1 MRGEFVDPRSSRVL
15 LGDCAAT
22 WLDTVRPTLKPKT
35 VASYESLLR
44 SRILPRFSSWAL
56 VRIRPID
63 VQTWIAKMQ
72 GEEPSASR
80 IRHAH
85 VVLQLMLDAA
95 VRDNRLSSNPAHGT
109 RLPRLERRE
118 ADCFDPATVHR
129 LITAMPDQ
137 YEPLLNVLGLL
148 GLRFGEAAALRRR
161 SVDLLRRRLR
171 VVESLA
177 EISGHL
183 SFGST
188 KSHQT
193 RSVPFPPSIGSL
205 ERHLDEHVSARSEAL
220 VFTSPEGAP
229 LRHSTFTNRI
239 WKPTLEQLKLPPVG
253 IHVLRHSAAARM
265 IQSGASPKAVQSVLG
280 HASAA
285 FTLTVYGHMFDE
297 DLDALAIALDSSSRG
312 TGAVQAIR

>member
-1 MRGEFVDPRSSRVL
+1 
-15 LGDCAAT
+15 
-22 WLDTVRPTLKPKT
+22 
-35 VASYESLLR
+35 
-44 SRILPRFSSWAL
+44 
-56 VRIRPID
+56 
-63 VQTWIAKMQ
+63 MQ
-72 GEEPSASR
+72 NEKLSASR
-80 IRHAH
+80 IRQAH
-85 VVLQLMLDAA
+85 VGLQLMLDAA

-118 ADCFDPATVHR
+118 AECFDPATVDR
-129 LITAMPDQ
+129 LIAAMPDQ
-137 YEPLLNVLGLL
+137 YEPLLSVLGVL

-193 RSVPFPPSIGSL
+193 RSVPLPPSIASAL
-205 ERHLDEHVSARSEAL
+205 ERHLDEYVGARGDAL
-220 VFTSPEGAP
+220 VFTSPEGAW
-229 LRHSTFTNRI
+229 LRHSTFTDRI

-265 IQSGASPKAVQSVLG
+265 IQSEASPKAVQTVLG

-297 DLDALAIALDSSSRG
+297 DLDALADALDSSSRG
-312 TGAVQAIR
+312 TGAVQALR